1 MTSNSKPQ
9 TPDPRLQNHDL
20 LAHGA
25 EAKLYHTANGIL
37 KQRLSKSYRHPQI
50 DDALQQ
56 FRTRRE
62 AKILTKLADAGFPAP
77 RLHAIDDQRHEL
89 VMSALQGP
97 VLRTI
102 LNDNPV
108 AYGAEIG
115 TRIGQ
120 LHAAGIVHGDLT
132 TSNMILAEKKVHL
145 IDFGLSAFSETAE
158 DRAVD
163 LHVLREALEAKH
175 HAVFRPCYNSIL
187 AAYQASHPF
196 AAAVLERLK
205 KVELR
210 GKNKKSY

>member
-1 MTSNSKPQ
+1 MDDFISQ
-9 TPDPRLQNHDL
+9 
-20 LAHGA
+20 GA
-25 EAKLYHTANGIL
+25 EATVSRTANGVL

-50 DDALQQ
+50 DHALQQ

-62 AKILTKLADAGFPAP
+62 AKVLAKLANEQFPAP
-77 RLHAIDDQRHEL
+77 RLHAFDDERHEL
-89 VMSALQGP
+89 LMSALQGP

-102 LNDNPV
+102 LNDNPTV
-108 AYGAEIG
+108 YGAEIG
-115 TRIGQ
+115 ALIGR
-120 LHAAGIVHGDLT
+120 LHAVGIVHGDLT
-132 TSNMILAEKKVHL
+132 TSNMILADKKIHL
-145 IDFGLSAFSETAE
+145 LDFGLSAFSETDE

-175 HAVFRPCYNSIL
+175 HKVFRPCYNSIL
-187 AAYQASHPF
+187 AAYQETHPF

>member
-1 MTSNSKPQ
+1 MNDVISQ
-9 TPDPRLQNHDL
+9 
-20 LAHGA
+20 GA
-25 EAKLYHTANGIL
+25 EATVSRTADGVL

-50 DDALQQ
+50 DHSLQQ

-62 AKILTKLADAGFPAP
+62 AKVLSKLGDVGFPAP
-77 RLHAIDDQRHEL
+77 RLHAIDDERHEL
-89 VMSALQGP
+89 LMSALQGP
-97 VLRTI
+97 VMRTI

-108 AYGAEIG
+108 AHGAEIG
-115 TRIGQ
+115 TLIGR

-132 TSNMILAEKKVHL
+132 TSNMILAQKKIHL
-145 IDFGLSAFSETAE
+145 IDFGLSAFSETEE

-175 HAVFRPCYNSIL
+175 SEVFRPCYDSIL
-187 AAYQASHPF
+187 DAYQKTHPF

-210 GKNKKSY
+210 GKNKKNY

>member
-1 MTSNSKPQ
+1 MNDVISQ
-9 TPDPRLQNHDL
+9 
-20 LAHGA
+20 GA
-25 EAKLYHTANGIL
+25 EATVSRTADGVL

-50 DDALQQ
+50 DHSLQQ

-62 AKILTKLADAGFPAP
+62 AKVLSKLGDVGFPAP
-77 RLHAIDDQRHEL
+77 RLHAIDDERHEL
-89 VMSALQGP
+89 LMSALQGP

-108 AYGAEIG
+108 AHGAEIG
-115 TRIGQ
+115 ALIGR
-120 LHAAGIVHGDLT
+120 LHEAGIVHGDLT
-132 TSNMILAEKKVHL
+132 TSNMILAQKKIHL
-145 IDFGLSAFSETAE
+145 IDFGLSAFSETEE

-175 HAVFRPCYNSIL
+175 SEVFRPCYDSIL
-187 AAYQASHPF
+187 DAYQKTHPF

-210 GKNKKSY
+210 GKNKKNY